1 MTAHKTACARAA
13 EEVYFYLDNEM
24 SSYRRWRVQR
34 HLRKCPP
41 CLSQF
46 DFEAAFKQ
54 VVRHKSQDSVPPEL
68 IDRLRAFIREHGA
81 DD

>member
-1 MTAHKTACARAA
+1 MTVQKPACSRAA
-13 EEVYFYLDNEM
+13 EQVYFYLDNEM
-24 SSYRRWRVQR
+24 SRYRRWRVER

-46 DFEAAFKQ
+46 DFEAEFKQ
-54 VVRHKSQDSVPPEL
+54 VVRRKSQDPAPPEL
-68 IDRLRAFIREHGA
+68 IDRLRAFLKEHGV